1 MIMLMLGGMSIPKVP
16 PAATEP
22 NTKRSLYF
30 LAFIAGT
37 ATVPIVAAVATD
49 EPEMAANRPHETIL
63 ECSSPPGS
71 GDSQYDS
78 VRYMR
83 SVTPA
88 RTKIS
93 PNNTNKG
100 MQVRMKLF
108 REPHIV
114 LPNDIK
120 VGVPR

>member
-1 MIMLMLGGMSIPKVP
+1 MIMLMLGGISMPNVP

-37 ATVPIVAAVATD
+37 ATVPMVAAVATE
-49 EPEMAANRPHETIL
+49 EPDIAANKPHETIL
-63 ECSSPPGS
+63 ECSKPPGS
-71 GDSQYDS
+71 GDNQYES
-78 VRYMR
+78 VRYIR

-100 MQVRMKLF
+100 IQVRMKLF
-108 REPHIV
+108 KEPHMV
-114 LPNDIK
+114 LPNDIN
-120 VGVPR
+120 VGAPR